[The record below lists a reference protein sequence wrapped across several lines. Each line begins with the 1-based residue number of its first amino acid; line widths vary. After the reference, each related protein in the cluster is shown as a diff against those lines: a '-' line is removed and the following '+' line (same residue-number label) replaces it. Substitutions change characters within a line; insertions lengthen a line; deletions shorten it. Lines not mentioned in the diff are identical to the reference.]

1 MAGLRR
7 LASLVFGGAVSLRRQ
22 AYNRGLLAVRRVPV
36 PVISIGGITIGGSGK
51 TPVAAEVARLLLD
64 RGIRVGVVT
73 GGYGG
78 RARQTPALVPLDG
91 TSGLCRDFGDETA
104 LLAGWLAKSA
114 GASLAAG
121 KDKAGAAALAAAR
134 GAQVVV
140 VDDGFSHLRLHRD
153 LDILVLDPEEP
164 LMLLPL
170 GRAREPA
177 AACAFADLIW
187 HHSRQGRGAARP
199 SERPPEVVSRNVP
212 RYLKGADGRVLG
224 KASSLRGKRVFL
236 VAGIARPGA
245 FSEMVRGLGAQV
257 VGQTFIRDHWP
268 FSPAMLRQA
277 ADLQP
282 DYLLC
287 TEKDL
292 VRMSGDPWARHLVAL
307 TCAVE
312 ILGGGALLDSA
323 LERTILCCG

>member
-51 TPVAAEVARLLLD
+51 TPVAAEVARLLLN
-64 RGIRVGVVT
+64 RGIKVGVVT

-78 RARQTPALVPLDG
+78 RARHKPTLVPLDG

-121 KDKAGAAALAAAR
+121 KDKAGAAALAAAQ

-164 LMLLPL
+164 LMPLPL

-187 HHSRQGRGAARP
+187 HHSRQGRAP
-199 SERPPEVVSRNVP
+199 SSSANASVSSQYVP
-212 RYLKGADGRVLG
+212 TQLKGADGRVLG

-245 FSEMVRGLGAQV
+245 FLEMVRGLGAQV

-292 VRMSGDPWARHLVAL
+292 VRMSGDPCARHLVAL
-307 TCAVE
+307 TCSVQIIA
-312 ILGGGALLDSA
+312 GSSLLLRT
-323 LERTILCCG
+323 LERTVP